1 MKISNLLIAT
11 AAVTALAPA
20 AVAAPSYSVVK
31 VVPLGAPDRWDYVV
45 FDPGSGRV
53 YVAHGDQVAVVNA
66 HSGKIIG
73 RISGITGGTHGI
85 AISKGTGR
93 GFTDDGENGKTVAF
107 DLKTLKIIK
116 QIPAGED
123 ADAAYTD
130 KLTGHVFVVEGDPG
144 TITVVDPKSVATIT
158 TIKVGEKLEYATGD
172 DKGSVF
178 VAGNGTGDVVRIDAK
193 SNEVTA
199 YWATPDCKSP
209 HGLALDKVGR
219 RLFMGCV
226 NNVMMVVDA
235 ISGKIIA
242 QLPIGRGSDAIA
254 WDPVRK
260 RVFSSNGS
268 DGTITVFE
276 QSARDTYQKLDT
288 IRTQI
293 TGRTMDVDPS
303 SGRLFVAAATT
314 DQNTG
319 QGGRP
324 RIKPGTLELL
334 LIDPKP

>member
-1 MKISNLLIAT
+1 MRLINLLIAT
-11 AAVTALAPA
+11 AAVTAIAPA
-20 AVAAPSYSVVK
+20 ALAAPSYSVTK

-53 YVAHGDQVAVVNA
+53 YVAHGDQVAVVDA
-66 HSGKIIG
+66 HSGKVIG
-73 RISGITGGTHGI
+73 RISGIVGGTHGI

-123 ADAAYTD
+123 ADATYTD

-144 TITVVDPKSVATIT
+144 TITVVNPRSVAAIT

-172 DKGSVF
+172 DNGSVF

-193 SNEVTA
+193 SNAVTA
-199 YWATPDCKSP
+199 HWATPECKGP
-209 HGLALDKVGR
+209 HGLAIDKIGR

-235 ISGKIIA
+235 NSGKIITK
-242 QLPIGRGSDAIA
+242 LPIGRGSDAIA

-268 DGTITVFE
+268 DGTITVFQ
-276 QSARDTYQKLDT
+276 QSSPDTYKQLDT
-288 IRTQI
+288 IRTQVS
-293 TGRTMDVDPS
+293 GRTMDVDPS

-314 DQNTG
+314 DTSTG
-319 QGGRP
+319 PGGRP
-324 RIKPGTLELL
+324 RVKPATLALL
-334 LIDPKP
+334 MIDPKP